1 MSWLEVSRCYFAGAQ
16 RQTVTTKQL
25 GGEKWKSV
33 QDQFE
38 FKCCLVIAVLLNM
51 NDNVRE
57 EWKYVGSDG

>member
-1 MSWLEVSRCYFAGAQ
+1 M
-16 RQTVTTKQL
+16 
-25 GGEKWKSV
+25 

-51 NDNVRE
+51 NDNVRD